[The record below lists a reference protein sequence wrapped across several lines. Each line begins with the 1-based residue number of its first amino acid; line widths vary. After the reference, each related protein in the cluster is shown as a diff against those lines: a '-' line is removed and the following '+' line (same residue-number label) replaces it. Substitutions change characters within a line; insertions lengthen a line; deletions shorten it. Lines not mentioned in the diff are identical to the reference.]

1 MPLFN
6 NIINTL
12 FVIMIIFT
20 ITALVVFIIFLTK
33 KEWTNSIIWG
43 IALGASLFVSRFLY
57 KAEKV
62 TLFSK
67 DSSKAFITN

>member
-1 MPLFN
+1 MKVFD

-12 FVIMIIFT
+12 FVLMIIFT
-20 ITALVVFIIFLTK
+20 IATLVVFIIFLTK

-43 IALGASLFVSRFLY
+43 IALAASLFVAGFLY

-67 DSSKAFITN
+67 SDSKAFIRN